1 MSNEEPPRQN
11 GHAGSAGETAEISGT
26 PDERWL
32 DRPGS
37 VDTLVRLLIV
47 LCAATVLADF
57 FYHKHGHWGFQEWF
71 GFDAAYGFVSC
82 VGLVLAAKGLRKL
95 LMRSED
101 YYE

>member
-1 MSNEEPPRQN
+1 MSLDEPTERPPQPDESE
-11 GHAGSAGETAEISGT
+11 ATT
-26 PDERWL
+26 DERWL

-37 VDTLVRLLIV
+37 VDRIIWVLIA
-47 LCAATVLADF
+47 LSAATVAADF

-71 GFDAAYGFVSC
+71 GFDAAYGFVAC

-95 LMRSED
+95 VMRSED